1 MCQILR
7 CGMKATS
14 VILALA
20 LASLASGAPDPT
32 PPAAATDARIA
43 ALKEAF
49 RFAPIATPVAALPAS
64 SDDVLVLEQLT
75 ITESMSRRALAEQI
89 RRRWEADRLLEFS
102 WDKGGLLFVRRFGGA
117 DAEFGVWVSLEERRS
132 GITSAKPLA
141 LRLDL
146 VRMRW

>member
-1 MCQILR
+1 
-7 CGMKATS
+7 MKATS
-14 VILALA
+14 VIIALA
-20 LASLASGAPDPT
+20 LAPLAAAAPDPA
-32 PPAAATDARIA
+32 PPPVATTDARIA

-89 RRRWEADRLLEFS
+89 RRRWEADRLQEFS
-102 WDKGGLLFVRRFGGA
+102 WDQGGLLFLRKFGGTT
-117 DAEFGVWVSLEERRS
+117 AEFGIWISLEERRS
-132 GITSAKPLA
+132 GITSAKPVA
-141 LRLDL
+141 LRLEL